1 MLPNLAT
8 FPVFIFFSFSDLKP
22 SLRLFTLYPLLQV
35 IYPLIILNFSF
46 FIQSSTFLLKVS
58 LLTSFFS
65 SRKAAQWFHP
75 QEYLKHEKHKIMQD
89 EHRFK
94 LYIY

>member
-1 MLPNLAT
+1 MAQMLPNLAT

-35 IYPLIILNFSF
+35 IYPLIIL
-46 FIQSSTFLLKVS
+46 
-58 LLTSFFS
+58 TSFFS